1 MDNPD
6 DLSARFSFDSA
17 AGALPA
23 SEPVTWSPAARRR
36 LTIALAAGALVAVIG
51 LMLVLERFRITTVL
65 DVLKPMLGVA
75 LAFAGGLVAVQ
86 SYRLLKTS
94 TPDRLYRPRDPN
106 EARSVFVG
114 VWLVGSILLAVLS
127 VQSLAAVKP
136 ALVIGT
142 TVGVV
147 VMGVGALWLY
157 RWIGATAEGEWPVDE
172 ASQTIQARP
181 VEWSVFW
188 AFVWGVFSTVLAI
201 GAEVVLLLVGL
212 QYFAFRLPVPVADAN
227 VSELIADPGFVLGVF
242 VAVCLIAPLLEEIF
256 KALGLWLLRGAIR
269 SHGDG
274 LLLGLAAGLGFGF
287 VESAGNMLQGV
298 GNWLILALV
307 WMRLA
312 TMLMHSVTTGLIG
325 AGYARA
331 RLTGDRRALL
341 SGLLRAVVVHGG
353 WNVLGVIVVFAGLRG
368 DNCLPLVVLGAIIV
382 LAVRIVPRVVKA
394 AIDRAIQDDHAIAGV
409 PLPGA
414 WSPLDDG
421 VWWRLAGGR
430 PQFPPLSGESL
441 A

>member
-1 MDNPD
+1 MDNPGD
-6 DLSARFSFDSA
+6 PSAPFSFDSSASALSA
-17 AGALPA
+17 A
-23 SEPVTWSPAARRR
+23 EPVTWSPAARRR
-36 LTIALAAGALVAVIG
+36 LAIALAAGALVAMIG
-51 LMLVLERFRITTVL
+51 LILVLERFRITTAL

-94 TPDRLYRPRDPN
+94 APDRPYWPGDPN

-114 VWLVGSILLAVLS
+114 VWLAGSILLAVLS

-142 TVGVV
+142 TVGVI

-157 RWIGATAEGEWPVDE
+157 RWMSITAESEWPADE
-172 ASQTIQARP
+172 ASQTIQTRP

-188 AFVWGVFSTVLAI
+188 AFMWGVFSTLLAI
-201 GAEVVLLLVGL
+201 GAEVLLLLIGL
-212 QYFAFRLPVPVADAN
+212 QYLVFSLPVPVTGLDA
-227 VSELIADPGFVLGVF
+227 SKLLADPGFVLGVF
-242 VAVCLIAPLLEEIF
+242 VVVCLIAPLLEEVF

-274 LLLGLAAGLGFGF
+274 LRLGLAAGLGFGF
-287 VESAGNMLQGV
+287 VESAGNTLGGV
-298 GNWLILALV
+298 GEWTIFLLI
-307 WMRLA
+307 WMRVA
-312 TMLMHSVTTGLIG
+312 AMFMHSATAGLVG

-331 RLTGDRRALL
+331 RLTGDRRAIV
-341 SGLLRAVVVHGG
+341 SGLLRAVILHGG
-353 WNVLGVIVVFAGLRG
+353 WNALGVVVALTSLRG
-368 DNCLPLVVLGAIIV
+368 DFCLPLIVLIAVIV

-394 AIDRAIQDDHAIAGV
+394 AIDRAIQDDHALAGV
-409 PLPGA
+409 ALPRI
-414 WSPLDDG
+414 WSPLDEG

-430 PQFPPLSGESL
+430 PQFPPLPGEPV
-441 A
+441 